1 MEMRFIPIDYDYF
14 DHEGRNFA
22 RIFGRNKEGKKVC
35 VIDSF
40 EPYFWAILKEGLS
53 EKRVK
58 EIIEYTKSI
67 SLDTNGR
74 NTKVEKVELKEKKFL
89 GNDVKALKIY
99 ATNYKDLHDLADRMG
114 ISEIEKR
121 RGYDLG
127 FITSYI
133 MEKSFFP
140 MNWYKI
146 SGEILADSN
155 RFGGIDKILDVD
167 LVIKLEKIEQSKEE
181 NFKKKAL
188 AFDIE
193 TDSLKSE
200 NGEILMISLVGEKF
214 KKVLTWKKKKTKKNY
229 VEFVKNEK
237 ELLEKF
243 VEEVKKYSPDFL
255 IGYHSDGFDLP
266 FIKDRAKI
274 LKVALPIGIDS
285 SEPKISRGVS
295 TSARISG
302 IAHIDLLKFIKTTYA
317 QYMQS
322 ESMSLKEVSKEF
334 LGDTKKDFNLKHS
347 SKIKENEWDLY
358 YEYNMYDSYLT
369 LELFEK
375 FWPDIL
381 EFSRIIKEPPFEI
394 SRNGLSKQIES
405 YILHHL
411 EEFNEIPEK
420 RPGMNEIEERRKKGS
435 VEGAFVYEPKPGL
448 YEDLVM
454 FDFTSMHTSIII
466 SHNISKGTL
475 TENKKNAIESPEIE
489 INNKTKKFY
498 FTKEPGFFPT
508 LLKEIFEKR
517 KKYKEEYKKNPNL
530 ITKARSN
537 AFKLLSASAHGYIG
551 FFGARYYSWEA
562 SSTILAFVRKYNLET
577 IKKIE
582 KEGHKVIYGDTDS
595 VAFTRDKKSKK
606 EIKELLEK
614 LNKELPG
621 VMHIEL
627 EDFFKRGLWVKTR
640 SGETGAKK
648 KYAMIDEEG
657 VIKIR
662 GFETV
667 RRDWCDLARK
677 TQDKI
682 LRLILVD
689 GNDKNA
695 LNYLKEIV
703 ERLKS
708 RKVSKE
714 EIMIKS
720 QLKKPIED
728 YKSITPHVVAAQK
741 MKERGLP
748 FEPFT
753 RIEYYIAEKNT
764 KSKLVRDRVKLSD
777 EKGEY
782 DLDYY
787 LKKQVIP
794 SVENIFEVFKIEVK
808 DLIKGKKQENLKKWF

>member
-14 DHEGRNFA
+14 DYEGRNFA
-22 RIFGRNKEGKKVC
+22 RIFGRNKEGEKVC

-53 EKRVK
+53 EKRIK

-89 GNDVKALKIY
+89 GNDVKALKVY

-127 FITSYI
+127 FTTSYI

-155 RFGGIDKILDVD
+155 RFGRIDKILDVD
-167 LVIKLEKIEQSKEE
+167 FVIKLEKIEQSKEE

-214 KKVLTWKKKKTKKNY
+214 KKVLTWKKKKTEKNY

-489 INNKTKKFY
+489 INNKPKKFY

-517 KKYKEEYKKNPNL
+517 KKYKEEYKKDPNL

-787 LKKQVIP
+787 LEKQVIP

>member
-1 MEMRFIPIDYDYF
+1 MRFIPIDYDYF
-14 DHEGRNFA
+14 DYEGRNFA
-22 RIFGRNKEGKKVC
+22 RIFGRNKEGEKVC

-127 FITSYI
+127 FTTSYI

-214 KKVLTWKKKKTKKNY
+214 KKVLTWKKKKTEKNY

-285 SEPKISRGVS
+285 SEPKISGGVS

>member
-127 FITSYI
+127 FTTSYI

-787 LKKQVIP
+787 LEKQVIP

>member
-53 EKRVK
+53 EKRIK

-127 FITSYI
+127 FTTSYI

-167 LVIKLEKIEQSKEE
+167 FVIKLEKIEQSKEE

-214 KKVLTWKKKKTKKNY
+214 KKVLTWKKKKTEKNY

-358 YEYNMYDSYLT
+358 YDYNMYDSYLT

-530 ITKARSN
+530 ITKSRSN

-787 LKKQVIP
+787 LEKQVIP

>member
-22 RIFGRNKEGKKVC
+22 RIFGRNKEGEKVC

-127 FITSYI
+127 FTTSYI

-787 LKKQVIP
+787 LEKQVIP

>member
-53 EKRVK
+53 EKRIK

-127 FITSYI
+127 FTTSYI

-167 LVIKLEKIEQSKEE
+167 FVIKLEKIEQSKEE

-214 KKVLTWKKKKTKKNY
+214 KKVLTWKKKKTEKNY

-358 YEYNMYDSYLT
+358 YDYNMYDSYLT

-787 LKKQVIP
+787 LEKQVIP

>member
-14 DHEGRNFA
+14 DYEGRNFA
-22 RIFGRNKEGKKVC
+22 RIFGRNKEGEKVC

-53 EKRVK
+53 EKRIK

-127 FITSYI
+127 FTTSYI

-167 LVIKLEKIEQSKEE
+167 FVIKLEKIEQSKEE

-214 KKVLTWKKKKTKKNY
+214 KKVLTWKKKKTEKNY

-787 LKKQVIP
+787 LEKQVIP

>member
-14 DHEGRNFA
+14 DYEGRNFA

-53 EKRVK
+53 EKRIK

-127 FITSYI
+127 FTTSYI

-167 LVIKLEKIEQSKEE
+167 FVIKLEKIEQSKEE

-214 KKVLTWKKKKTKKNY
+214 KKVLTWKKKKTEKNY

-489 INNKTKKFY
+489 INNKPKKFY

-530 ITKARSN
+530 ITKSRSN

-787 LKKQVIP
+787 LEKQVIP

>member
-14 DHEGRNFA
+14 DYEGRNFA
-22 RIFGRNKEGKKVC
+22 RIFGRNKEGEKVC

-127 FITSYI
+127 FTTSYI

-214 KKVLTWKKKKTKKNY
+214 KKVLTWKKKKTEKNY

>member
-53 EKRVK
+53 EKRIK

-127 FITSYI
+127 FTTSYI

-167 LVIKLEKIEQSKEE
+167 FVIKLEKIEQSKEE

-214 KKVLTWKKKKTKKNY
+214 KKVLTWKKKKTEKNY

-530 ITKARSN
+530 ITKSRSN

-787 LKKQVIP
+787 LEKQVIP

>member
-1 MEMRFIPIDYDYF
+1 MKFIPIDYDYF
-14 DHEGRNFA
+14 DYEGRNFA
-22 RIFGRNKEGKKVC
+22 RIFGRNKEGEKVC

-53 EKRVK
+53 EKRIK

-89 GNDVKALKIY
+89 GNDVKALKVY

-127 FITSYI
+127 FTTSYI

-155 RFGGIDKILDVD
+155 RFGRIDKILDVD
-167 LVIKLEKIEQSKEE
+167 FVIKLEKIEQSKEE

-214 KKVLTWKKKKTKKNY
+214 KKVLTWKKKKTEKNY

-489 INNKTKKFY
+489 INNKPKKFY

-517 KKYKEEYKKNPNL
+517 KKYKEEYKKDPNL

-787 LKKQVIP
+787 LEKQVIP

>member
-53 EKRVK
+53 EKRIK

-127 FITSYI
+127 FTTSYI

-167 LVIKLEKIEQSKEE
+167 FVIKLEKIEQSKEE

-214 KKVLTWKKKKTKKNY
+214 KKVLTWKKKKTEKNY

-787 LKKQVIP
+787 LEKQVIP

>member
-14 DHEGRNFA
+14 DYEGRNFA
-22 RIFGRNKEGKKVC
+22 RIFGRNKEGEKVC

-127 FITSYI
+127 FTTSYI

-787 LKKQVIP
+787 LEKQVIP